1 MAGILLKRR
10 GHNVRILEQAESS
23 EREGLAA
30 GVGLSFH
37 VKAFF
42 ETEDRLKDRP
52 LGVANDAFYVLDWN
66 MDVKY
71 KLPTKTNLTTW
82 DSAYYRARANFDRYA
97 SSYVPD
103 PPPVDAESNEGEGIY
118 LTGKKVTKVDDID
131 GRMTAI
137 VQNAQSGEV
146 EHYQGDIVIAADG
159 ANSPIRR
166 QLNPGLEREEPG
178 YVIWRGKCFEWLS

>member
-37 VKAFF
+37 VKSFF
-42 ETEDRLKDRP
+42 EAEDRLNERP
-52 LGVANDAFYVLDWN
+52 LGVPNNAFYVLDYN

-71 KLPTKTNLTTW
+71 KLPITTNLTTW
-82 DSAYYRARANFDRYA
+82 DSAYYRARANFDEYV

-103 PPPVDAESNEGEGIY
+103 PPSISAESKEGEGVY
-118 LTGKKVTKVDDID
+118 MTGKKVTKVEDID
-131 GRMTAI
+131 GRVTA
-137 VQNAQSGEV
+137 VARDAQSGEI
-146 EHYQGDIVIAADG
+146 EHYQGDIVIVADG

-166 QLNPGLEREEPG
+166 QLNPDLEREEPG
-178 YVIWRGKCFEWLS
+178 YVIWRGMYSK